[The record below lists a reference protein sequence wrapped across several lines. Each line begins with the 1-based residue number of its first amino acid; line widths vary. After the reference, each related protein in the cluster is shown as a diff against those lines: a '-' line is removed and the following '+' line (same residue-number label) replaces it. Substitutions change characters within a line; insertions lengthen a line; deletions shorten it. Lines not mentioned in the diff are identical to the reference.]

1 MSEFETNV
9 QCTHSLINNM
19 SEGNTLSDVPTFC
32 EVQLM
37 SEQKVKKPSKKVLI
51 REIAELSDYFDLTSL
66 ERTNVDNLIQ
76 IKTLLDSK

>member
-1 MSEFETNV
+1 MEFGTIF
-9 QCTHSLINNM
+9 QAPHSLINNM

>member
-1 MSEFETNV
+1 
-9 QCTHSLINNM
+9 
-19 SEGNTLSDVPTFC
+19 
-32 EVQLM
+32 M
-37 SEQKVKKPSKKVLI
+37 SEQKEKKPSKKVLI

>member
-1 MSEFETNV
+1 MAEFGTNV
-9 QCTHSLINNM
+9 QAPHYLINNM

-51 REIAELSDYFDLTSL
+51 REIAELSDLFNLASL
-66 ERTNVDNLIQ
+66 ERTNVENLIQ
-76 IKTLLDSK
+76 IKVLLDSK

>member
-1 MSEFETNV
+1 
-9 QCTHSLINNM
+9 M

-37 SEQKVKKPSKKVLI
+37 SEQKVKKPAKKVLI
-51 REIAELSDYFDLTSL
+51 REIAELSDSFDLTSL

>member
-1 MSEFETNV
+1 
-9 QCTHSLINNM
+9 M

-51 REIAELSDYFDLTSL
+51 REIAELSDLFNLTSL
-66 ERTNVDNLIQ
+66 ERTNIENLIQ
-76 IKTLLDSK
+76 IKILLDSK

>member
-1 MSEFETNV
+1 
-9 QCTHSLINNM
+9 M

>member
-1 MSEFETNV
+1 
-9 QCTHSLINNM
+9 
-19 SEGNTLSDVPTFC
+19 
-32 EVQLM
+32 M

-51 REIAELSDYFDLTSL
+51 REIAELSDSFDLTSL

>member
-1 MSEFETNV
+1 M
-9 QCTHSLINNM
+9 L
-19 SEGNTLSDVPTFC
+19 PTFC

-37 SEQKVKKPSKKVLI
+37 SEQKVKKPAKKVLI
-51 REIAELSDYFDLTSL
+51 RKIAELSDSFDLTSL

>member
-1 MSEFETNV
+1 
-9 QCTHSLINNM
+9 M

-51 REIAELSDYFDLTSL
+51 REIAELSDLFNLASL
-66 ERTNVDNLIQ
+66 ERTNVENLIQ
-76 IKTLLDSK
+76 IKVLLDSK

>member
-1 MSEFETNV
+1 
-9 QCTHSLINNM
+9 M
-19 SEGNTLSDVPTFC
+19 SEGNTLSDVATFC

-37 SEQKVKKPSKKVLI
+37 SEQKEKKPSKKVLI
-51 REIAELSDYFDLTSL
+51 REIAELSDSFNLTSL